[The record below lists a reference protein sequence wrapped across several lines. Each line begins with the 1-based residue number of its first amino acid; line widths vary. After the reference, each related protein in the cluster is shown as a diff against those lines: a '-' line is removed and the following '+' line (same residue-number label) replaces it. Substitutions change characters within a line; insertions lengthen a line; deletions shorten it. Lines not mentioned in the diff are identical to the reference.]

1 MRIERLPVTL
11 TNDEGR
17 VRGEEL
23 AGLMAEINAA
33 EDAKKIAAQEAKAA
47 IDELDVKAA
56 GIAEEIRSRR
66 VYRDVEV
73 REDLDAPSRVVSVIR
88 LDTGEVVRER
98 VATSSDL
105 QAVFPKL
112 AEVHQIL
119 DENSARLDDL
129 ARRAVER
136 SGAKGE

>member
-1 MRIERLPVTL
+1 MRTERLPVTL
-11 TNDEGR
+11 TNDEVR

-23 AGLMAEINAA
+23 AGLVAEINAA

-105 QAVFPKL
+105 QAVFPRL
-112 AEVHQIL
+112 AEVL
-119 DENSARLDDL
+119 DGPGASAK
-129 ARRAVER
+129 E
-136 SGAKGE
+136 

>member
-1 MRIERLPVTL
+1 MRTERLPVAL
-11 TNDEGR
+11 TNDEVR

-23 AGLMAEINAA
+23 AGLVAEINKAEESKKLAA
-33 EDAKKIAAQEAKAA
+33 SKAKTE
-47 IDELDVKAA
+47 IDGLAEKAA

-73 REDLDAPSRVVSVIR
+73 REDLDAKARVVSVIR

-112 AEVHQIL
+112 AEVL
-119 DENSARLDDL
+119 DGP
-129 ARRAVER
+129 
-136 SGAKGE
+136 GAKAAP

>member
-1 MRIERLPVTL
+1 MRTERLPVTL
-11 TNDEGR
+11 TNDEVR

-23 AGLMAEINAA
+23 AGLVAEINEA
-33 EDAKKIAAQEAKAA
+33 EDAKKLAASEAKAA
-47 IDELDVKAA
+47 IDALDSKAA

-105 QAVFPKL
+105 QAEFPKL
-112 AEVHQIL
+112 AAVL
-119 DENSARLDDL
+119 DGP
-129 ARRAVER
+129 
-136 SGAKGE
+136 GAKGEG

>member
-1 MRIERLPVTL
+1 MRTERLPVAL
-11 TNDEGR
+11 TNDEVR

-23 AGLMAEINAA
+23 AGLVAEINKAEESKKLAA
-33 EDAKKIAAQEAKAA
+33 SKAKTE
-47 IDELDVKAA
+47 IDGLAEKAA

-73 REDLDAPSRVVSVIR
+73 REDLDAKARVVSVIR

-129 ARRAVER
+129 ARRVVER

>member
-11 TNDEGR
+11 TNDEVR

-23 AGLMAEINAA
+23 AGLVAEINAA
-33 EDAKKIAAQEAKAA
+33 EDAKKLAAHEAKAA
-47 IDELDVKAA
+47 IDGLAEKASEV
-56 GIAEEIRSRR
+56 AEEIRSRR

-73 REDLDAPSRVVSVIR
+73 REDLDAKARVVSVIR

-105 QAVFPKL
+105 QAVFPRL
-112 AEVHQIL
+112 AEVL
-119 DENSARLDDL
+119 DGPGASAK
-129 ARRAVER
+129 E
-136 SGAKGE
+136 

>member
-1 MRIERLPVTL
+1 MRTERLPVTL
-11 TNDEGR
+11 TNDEVR

-23 AGLMAEINAA
+23 AGLVAEINEA
-33 EDAKKIAAQEAKAA
+33 EDAKKLAASEAKAA
-47 IDELDVKAA
+47 IDALDSKAA